1 MKQIK
6 KQMIREFNMKNFDC
20 DMMGYFKQKGD
31 QFEAHHLIIPKRD
44 EGKLT
49 RLNTAVLYTTSHE
62 YLHIIE
68 DLEFELFGFITS
80 EMIDMN
86 IKGFLDRKNLIY
98 IDDCLDY
105 FERKYYY
112 EKTKNGKPIIKE
124 KYLQR
129 HDFML

>member
-1 MKQIK
+1 
-6 KQMIREFNMKNFDC
+6 MKNLDC
-20 DMMGYFKQKGD
+20 DMMGYYKQTGD
-31 QFEAHHLIIPKRD
+31 KFEAHHLVIAKRD
-44 EGKLT
+44 GGKLI
-49 RLNTAVLYTTSHE
+49 RPNTAVLYTTSHE

-68 DLEFELFGFITS
+68 ELEFDIFSFITS
-80 EMIDMN
+80 EMIDINM
-86 IKGFLDRKNLIY
+86 KGFLDHKNLRY

-112 EKTKNGKPIIKE
+112 EQAKNGKPIIKE